1 MRIIKLFILNTILFR
16 GLEGSG
22 SKIQKELI
30 EKKRGRIDH
39 KNKKWKSNGTRLQN
53 VDYSKRV
60 DIIYQIIAQIM
71 NMGE

>member
-39 KNKKWKSNGTRLQN
+39 KNKKWKRKVTVL
-53 VDYSKRV
+53 DYK
-60 DIIYQIIAQIM
+60 M
-71 NMGE
+71 

>member
-30 EKKRGRIDH
+30 EKKRGRKI
-39 KNKKWKSNGTRLQN
+39 KSGKVTVL
-53 VDYSKRV
+53 DCKMW
-60 DIIYQIIAQIM
+60 IIQSGSI
-71 NMGE
+71 